1 MLASVYPILSP
12 DVCNIGYCIAIDVA
26 SLIGI
31 AVYQFRQCNCRHSLV
46 KSGYDIQ
53 NIDMLMK
60 VIVLQPQTVKCAMN
74 AYKQELI
81 FITPVSCQLSPLEHQ
96 TDNWLHVHDKNRFIH
111 AMENGTFKIFVFL
124 IVWAY
129 LVCDL
134 PDVVLHTAI
143 IIIIMFTVFWVLVRQ
158 LHYQ

>member
-1 MLASVYPILSP
+1 MYRILSP

-31 AVYQFRQCNCRHSLV
+31 AVIQFRHYNCRHSLV

-53 NIDMLMK
+53 NRDMLMK

-96 TDNWLHVHDKNRFIH
+96 TDNSYMCMTKTASFMPWKTGLSK
-111 AMENGTFKIFVFL
+111 
-124 IVWAY
+124 Y
-129 LVCDL
+129 LC
-134 PDVVLHTAI
+134 
-143 IIIIMFTVFWVLVRQ
+143 FS
-158 LHYQ
+158 